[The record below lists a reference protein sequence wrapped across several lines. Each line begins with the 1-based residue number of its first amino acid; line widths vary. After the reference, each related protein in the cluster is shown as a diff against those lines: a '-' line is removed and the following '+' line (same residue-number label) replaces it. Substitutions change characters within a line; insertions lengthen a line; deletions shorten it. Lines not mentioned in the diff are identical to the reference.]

1 MAKLQ
6 TVWIE
11 DNAINDAKIKLTN
24 NGYLK
29 ARNAANSADVNI
41 IKVNASDAI
50 EFASTPKVG
59 ANNVLTADL
68 LGANSGIATLDG
80 SGKIPSS
87 QLTVAAMEY
96 KGTYDASTDT
106 PSLSNGTGSTG
117 DVYAVSVAGTN
128 DFGAGNITFA
138 VGDWVIYNGSIYEKV
153 TNSNSVTSVN
163 GQTGVVSL
171 DTDDIA
177 EGTAL
182 YFTEARVLGT
192 DLAGFSA
199 TNSAIVATDTVLQAF
214 GKAQGQINN
223 FVGADAEEM
232 TITLG
237 AGDIT
242 NQYVDL
248 GFEAMVGSVMVAPKG
263 GPKQTLTDDYTLSYT
278 GGAGGVTRL
287 TFAGDLASTL
297 VAGHKLMVNYLKA

>member
-11 DNAINDAKIKLTN
+11 DNAINDSKIKLTN

-29 ARNAANSADVNI
+29 ARNNANSADINI

-50 EFASTPKVG
+50 ELASDPYVG
-59 ANNVLTADL
+59 ANKVQTAADKAVANGIASLDANGLIPIAQIPAAAIERMVAVADQTARFALTTATVQLGDTVKQNDTGTLYLVIDEANLGNAAGYQVYNAGSSVNFTGSLVGEVTGTQGATVVGNAAVIGKVLTGYVS
-68 LGANSGIATLDG
+68 GAG
-80 SGKIPSS
+80 
-87 QLTVAAMEY
+87 TVAA
-96 KGTYDASTDT
+96 TDT
-106 PSLSNGTGSTG
+106 ILQAIQKLN
-117 DVYAVSVAGTN
+117 
-128 DFGAGNITFA
+128 GNI
-138 VGDWVIYNGSIYEKV
+138 
-153 TNSNSVTSVN
+153 
-163 GQTGVVSL
+163 
-171 DTDDIA
+171 
-177 EGTAL
+177 
-182 YFTEARVLGT
+182 
-192 DLAGFSA
+192 SA
-199 TNSAIVATDTVLQAF
+199 
-214 GKAQGQINN
+214 

-232 TITLG
+232 TITLS

-248 GFEAMVGSVMVAPKG
+248 GFQAMVGSVMVAPKG

-278 GGAGGVTRL
+278 GGSGGVTRL